1 MMMYSTGGQS
11 QFNDNNSS
19 NRKRAFT
26 SDWKK
31 GGVGI
36 SNTFPRNTL

>member
-1 MMMYSTGGQS
+1 MMYSTGGQS

-31 GGVGI
+31 GGV
-36 SNTFPRNTL
+36 